1 MNYAVIGSRSFN
13 DYRKLKAICKKMIS
27 PKDTIISGGA
37 SGADH
42 MAKLYAQENQI
53 NYIEYPANWTLH
65 GKRAGFLRNITIIE
79 NSNMVIAFWDGT
91 SKGTEHSI
99 NLAKQQKKPTFIIY
113 I

>member
-1 MNYAVIGSRSFN
+1 MNYAVIGSRTFD
-13 DYRKLKAICKKMIS
+13 DYRKLKAICRKLIT

-37 SGADH
+37 SGADSL
-42 MAKLYAQENQI
+42 AKLYAQENQI
-53 NYIEYPANWTLH
+53 NYLEFPADWNLY

-79 NSNMVIAFWDGT
+79 HSHMIIAFWDGI

-99 NLAKQQKKPTFIIY
+99 NLAKKQKKPTFIIY